1 MLRIKRYLITKSE
14 MVESMEYYAGGRLK
28 YYIYSYKVMKG
39 RRWITLVRWDNLDG
53 MDHMDRYDENG
64 NFVESREF
72 PRRNFDDLVKII
84 KTFRRNIIAVDVENL

>member
-1 MLRIKRYLITKSE
+1 MLKIKRYLITKSE
-14 MVESMEYYAGGRLK
+14 MVESMEYYSGGRLR

-64 NFVESREF
+64 NFMESREF
-72 PRRNFDDLVKII
+72 PRRNFEDLVKII
-84 KTFRRNIIAVDVENL
+84 RTFRRNIIAVDVENL